1 MNLQEAIR
9 FMMKMPLDEA
19 GSSCIT
25 RPDNCSSNLKLG
37 FDPLNSG
44 GGTGDCMVIYD
55 AADPARFMKDHCAW
69 VSLRLDE
76 ILADDWVIV
85 KDND

>member
-1 MNLQEAIR
+1 MLLQHAIR
-9 FMMKMPLDEA
+9 AMMAMPFEEA
-19 GSSCIT
+19 GASIIT
-25 RPDNCSSNLKLG
+25 RPDGCSSHIKLG

-76 ILADDWVIV
+76 ILADDWEIRPD
-85 KDND
+85 KD